1 MEYIIKELKTKIKCT
16 FAAIASLIDKNK
28 KEEDIYTY
36 ELGAIRDRLLEIE
49 TSIDSLNIRI
59 ERIKKKDKAIMDII
73 KIIAENGD

>member
-1 MEYIIKELKTKIKCT
+1 MEYIIKDLKTRTRCT
-16 FAAIASLIDKNK
+16 LAAIASLIDKNE

-49 TSIDSLNIRI
+49 TSFDSLNIRI

>member
-1 MEYIIKELKTKIKCT
+1 MEYIIKDLKTRTRCT
-16 FAAIASLIDKNK
+16 LAAIASLIDKNE

-49 TSIDSLNIRI
+49 TSFDSLDIRI